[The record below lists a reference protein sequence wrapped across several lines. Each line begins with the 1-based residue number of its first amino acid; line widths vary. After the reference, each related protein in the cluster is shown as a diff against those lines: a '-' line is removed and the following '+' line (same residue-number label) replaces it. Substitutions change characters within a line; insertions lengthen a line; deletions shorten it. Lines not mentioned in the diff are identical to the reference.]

1 MSYKIL
7 IADDDMDLVEM
18 LKSYFELKD
27 FEVLTAGD
35 GMAAMERLEDDPDIL
50 LLDINMP
57 RLDGLEVCKRIRT
70 QTDCPIIF
78 LTARVEEQDKINGLM
93 SGGDD
98 YISKPF
104 SILELEARIIAHLKR
119 EARHHKK
126 AEEGLKNG
134 LVIDYIGRMVY
145 FDKQEIELTKL
156 EYGII
161 EFLSMHPEQ
170 IFDKERI
177 YEKICGYDGAG
188 DSRVITELIY
198 RIRRKLETFTDQEF
212 IATVWGMGYKWKK

>member
-7 IADDDMDLVEM
+7 IADDDVDLVEM

-57 RLDGLEVCKRIRT
+57 RLDGLEVCKRIRAK
-70 QTDCPIIF
+70 TDCPIIF

-119 EARHHKK
+119 EERHHKK
-126 AEEGLKNG
+126 EGEGLKIG
-134 LVIDYIGRMVY
+134 LVIDYIGRTVY
-145 FDKQEIELTKL
+145 FDGQEIELTKL

-177 YEKICGYDGAG
+177 YEKICGYDGEG

-198 RIRRKLETFTDQEF
+198 RIRRKLEAYTDQEF